1 MRQHHVRQSVVA
13 SSCLTQSPDGG
24 SSWFVLVICVYSL
37 LLCSVLITS
46 TLFQIVDNPKGVV
59 GEGKDVQSL
68 PEALDDEPLL
78 GMLHRSYRE
87 FKVRD
92 LSRRRVLLPD

>member
-1 MRQHHVRQSVVA
+1 
-13 SSCLTQSPDGG
+13 
-24 SSWFVLVICVYSL
+24 
-37 LLCSVLITS
+37 VLITS

-92 LSRRRVLLPD
+92 LSRRRVLLPRLNILFYSYFRVDSTTSLA